1 MLVSWFRF
9 LNPVQKCSKK
19 IKDVRFPFRH
29 VHFVLG
35 KGTSAQHESTVWL
48 LMSYFACGSMSQ
60 LLSESNSSDMLV
72 VSRISWL
79 LMCGINFAKSPSTFA
94 CFCDSMKAMINS
106 KCAILPSEQR
116 LVYNTTLLE
125 DSVLLADFL
134 PEALR
139 SYKAQI
145 LQLNKTWQKLQTT
158 SSRNG
163 HHLYYEPVA
172 LKSFTSGC
180 DGWFVYGS
188 NKTSR
193 WRLEFT
199 RSSWCDVLQ
208 Q

>member
-1 MLVSWFRF
+1 MKLKEPSKTRQEHARFFQHVRMLVDSDSSILFK
-9 LNPVQKCSKK
+9 NVQKRSKTL
-19 IKDVRFPFRH
+19 
-29 VHFVLG
+29 HFFLDTCILFWAKVLP
-35 KGTSAQHESTVWL
+35 QHESTVWL

-60 LLSESNSSDMLV
+60 LLSESKSSDMLV

-79 LMCGINFAKSPSTFA
+79 LMYGINFAKSPSTFA

-145 LQLNKTWQKLQTT
+145 LQLNKT
-158 SSRNG
+158 
-163 HHLYYEPVA
+163 
-172 LKSFTSGC
+172 
-180 DGWFVYGS
+180 
-188 NKTSR
+188 
-193 WRLEFT
+193 
-199 RSSWCDVLQ
+199 
-208 Q
+208 